1 MIARPGAKLASRMPR
16 QRGFQTATRVVGF
29 GARPKCEENASRSR
43 HTRAGRHQAEIPMS
57 EGRRAEVL

>member
-29 GARPKCEENASRSR
+29 GARPKCEENARGVVTPAR
-43 HTRAGRHQAEIPMS
+43 VAIR
-57 EGRRAEVL
+57 